1 MFIIWTITI
10 ISLFILIYL
19 SVIGKKRIFDSN
31 KIKPNFIIYIS
42 FSYLSVL
49 LLVVF
54 SIIVFFIDREDAI
67 VLLKYF
73 LDFKYDN
80 IPEWIRYTSNIISII
95 FSLSNLY
102 ILVALVINLLLLK
115 KGIDF
120 LIPII
125 FTFIYSF
132 TWSFSIRL
140 LDHYMGLNITNGISL
155 DPIMFRKL
163 TYIEDMFNEPHVV
176 YLFFLM
182 VTGII
187 YCKSKS

>member
-31 KIKPNFIIYIS
+31 KIKPNFIKYIS

-49 LLVVF
+49 LLLVF

-115 KGIDF
+115 KR
-120 LIPII
+120 
-125 FTFIYSF
+125 Y
-132 TWSFSIRL
+132 
-140 LDHYMGLNITNGISL
+140 
-155 DPIMFRKL
+155 
-163 TYIEDMFNEPHVV
+163 
-176 YLFFLM
+176 
-182 VTGII
+182 
-187 YCKSKS
+187 